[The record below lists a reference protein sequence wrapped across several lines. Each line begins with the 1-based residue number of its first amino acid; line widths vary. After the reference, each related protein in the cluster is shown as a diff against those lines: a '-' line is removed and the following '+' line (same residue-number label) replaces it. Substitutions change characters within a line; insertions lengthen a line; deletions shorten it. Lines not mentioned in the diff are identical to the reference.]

1 MRWQRYQR
9 WGPRGKAGD
18 AAVPSAPVG
27 DKYLALV
34 DNMEMSR
41 DQSIDLTSV
50 EDDAIKICQE
60 LIRIPSVNFGEGKG
74 DESAVADYIVKS
86 LAEVGIE
93 SKIYEAAPN
102 RCNVIARIKGSDS
115 SRPGLV
121 VHGHTDVVPANADD
135 WSVDPFGGIIK
146 DGMIWGRG
154 AVDMKNMD
162 AMILAIVRDW
172 ARRGYKPERDIVL
185 AFFADEEAGM
195 TYGSRFM
202 SAKHPEVFSGCSEA
216 ISEVGGFSV
225 TVADGK
231 RLYFVEAAQKG
242 IHWMRLTAQG
252 RAGHGSMMND
262 ENAITAITDAVAKIG
277 KHEWPQRYTKTVKKL
292 FKEVARVTGRE
303 YDENDLRPLLKE
315 VGSTARMIGATLQ
328 NTANPT
334 MLDAG
339 YKANVI
345 PGSASAVI
353 DGRFLPGYEEEL
365 NSTIRAIIGPDIS
378 IETISHDIA
387 LEVDFDSPLVEAM
400 KAALLSQDPE
410 GIPVPYLM
418 SGGTDNK
425 ALSELGIVGYGFS
438 PLRLPADLDFMALFH
453 GVDERVPIDGLRFGV
468 RVLSNLLENA

>member
-1 MRWQRYQR
+1 M
-9 WGPRGKAGD
+9 
-18 AAVPSAPVG
+18 
-27 DKYLALV
+27 
-34 DNMEMSR
+34 
-41 DQSIDLTSV
+41 DLTSV

-60 LIRIPSVNFGEGKG
+60 LIRIPSVNYGEGKG
-74 DESAVADYIVKS
+74 DESAVAEYIVKS

-135 WSVDPFGGIIK
+135 WSVDPFGGVIK

-172 ARRGYKPERDIVL
+172 AKRGYKPERDIVL

-262 ENAITAITDAVAKIG
+262 ENAITALTDAVAKIG

-353 DGRFLPGYEEEL
+353 DGRFLPGYEDEL
-365 NSTIRAIIGPDIS
+365 NSTIRSIIGPDIS

-400 KAALLSQDPE
+400 KSALLSQDPE

-453 GVDERVPIDGLRFGV
+453 GVDERVPIEGLRFGV
-468 RVLSNLLENA
+468 RVLANFLENA

>member
-1 MRWQRYQR
+1 MNLE
-9 WGPRGKAGD
+9 AE
-18 AAVPSAPVG
+18 VV
-27 DKYLALV
+27 
-34 DNMEMSR
+34 
-41 DQSIDLTSV
+41 
-50 EDDAIKICQE
+50 KICQD

-74 DESAVADYIVKS
+74 DEKAVAEYIVAS
-86 LAEVGIE
+86 LAEVGIASEIFE
-93 SKIYEAAPN
+93 SAPN
-102 RCNVIARIKGSDS
+102 RCNVIARLPGSDT

-121 VHGHTDVVPANADD
+121 LHGHIDVVPANAAD
-135 WSVDPFGGIIK
+135 WSVDPFAAEIR

-162 AMILAIVRDW
+162 AMILAIVRKW
-172 ARRGYKPERDIVL
+172 ARTGYKPPRDIVL

-195 TYGSRFM
+195 TFGSRWM
-202 SAKHPEVFSGCSEA
+202 AAQHPEVFAGCTEA

-242 IHWMRLTAQG
+242 IHWMKLTAQG

-262 ENAITAITDAVAKIG
+262 ENAITSLTEAVAKIG
-277 KHEWPQRYTKTVKKL
+277 RYEWPQRYTKTVKIL
-292 FKEVARVTGRE
+292 FSKIAQATGKK
-303 YDENDLRPLLKE
+303 YDESDLRPLLSE
-315 VGSTARMIGATLQ
+315 IGPTARMIGATLQ

-334 MLDAG
+334 MLEAG

-353 DGRFLPGYEEEL
+353 DGRFLPGYEDEL
-365 NSTIRAIIGPDIS
+365 NKTIKEIVGPDIS
-378 IETISHDIA
+378 VETISRDIA
-387 LEVDFDSPLVEAM
+387 LEIDFEGDLVEAM
-400 KAALLSQDPE
+400 CNAITTFDPE

-438 PLRLPADLDFMALFH
+438 PLQLPADLDFMALFH
-453 GVDERVPIDGLRFGV
+453 GVDERVPISGLEFGV
-468 RVLSNLLENA
+468 KVLENFLENC